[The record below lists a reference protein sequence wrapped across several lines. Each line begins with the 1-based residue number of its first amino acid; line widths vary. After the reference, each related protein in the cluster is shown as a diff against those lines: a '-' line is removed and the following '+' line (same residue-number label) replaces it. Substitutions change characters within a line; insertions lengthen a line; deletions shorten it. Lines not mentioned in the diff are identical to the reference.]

1 MVVLPG
7 LSDPD
12 RTNPTAH
19 SGRSV
24 LPNRSVRYF
33 GTGVNSVPD
42 EIGTDRFQKIF
53 GTEVIRF
60 RYFRFGIG
68 KYRKYRTG
76 KTACNIKLNSK
87 F

>member
-1 MVVLPG
+1 VILGM
-7 LSDPD
+7 D
-12 RTNPTAH
+12 H

-42 EIGTDRFQKIF
+42 NIGTDRFQKKF

-68 KYRKYRTG
+68 KYRKIPNRQ
-76 KTACNIKLNSK
+76 KQQVISN
-87 F
+87 